1 MSSSEDDRNLS
12 EDDDVSED
20 EIPEEEDDVSED
32 DVEEAPVKKRKG
44 GASDAK
50 PKPKKRRKPVNKF
63 IEEEADVDEDEEE
76 EEDDED
82 GDFYRSERA
91 LAEEAET
98 SYRYEPQDRTQYDDT
113 ESAEEIV
120 NRIKKRHH
128 QSRKQYDEDDE
139 GGDMMQSDVAQQS
152 LLPSI
157 QDPRMWVFKCKVRL
171 PFFLYIWTLNRF
183 ERSHSLSLVDVG
195 GV

>member
-20 EIPEEEDDVSED
+20 DIPEEEDDVSED
-32 DVEEAPVKKRKG
+32 EVEQTPVKKRKG
-44 GASDAK
+44 ASDTK

-76 EEDDED
+76 EEDDDD

-91 LAEEAET
+91 LAEEVESAHQ
-98 SYRYEPQDRTQYDDT
+98 YRYEPQDRSQYDDT

-120 NRIKKRHH
+120 NQIKKRHH

-139 GGDMMQSDVAQQS
+139 GGDMMQSEVAQQS

-157 QDPRMWVFKCKVRL
+157 QDPRMWVFKCKV
-171 PFFLYIWTLNRF
+171 
-183 ERSHSLSLVDVG
+183 SLAF
-195 GV
+195 